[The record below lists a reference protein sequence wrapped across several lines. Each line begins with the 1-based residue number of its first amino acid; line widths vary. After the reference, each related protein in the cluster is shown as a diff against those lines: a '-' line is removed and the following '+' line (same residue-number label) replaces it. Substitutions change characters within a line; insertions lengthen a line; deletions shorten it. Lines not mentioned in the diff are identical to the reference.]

1 MAFCSKCG
9 AQLETDAK
17 ACPSCGA
24 TVGETSEKKENSSDF
39 GARAEEAFN
48 KFNDTKDDTSAFD
61 PADIESNKAMG
72 ILSYLSW
79 LVLIPLIAAPK
90 SPFARFHANQG
101 LILAIIEIAFGIV
114 LGALSLIPVIGIVFN
129 IILSL
134 LWLVFLLFTILGI
147 VNAANGK
154 AKELPVIG
162 KIRLIK

>member
-9 AQLETDAK
+9 AELEKDAK
-17 ACPSCGA
+17 TCPSCGA
-24 TVGETSEKKENSSDF
+24 TVGENSEKKENGSDF

-61 PADIESNKAMG
+61 PVDIESNKVMG

-101 LILAIIEIAFGIV
+101 LILAIIETVFSIV
-114 LGALSLIPVIGIVFN
+114 LGTLSLIPVVGIIFN

-134 LWLVFLLFTILGI
+134 SGLVFLLFTILGI

>member
-9 AQLETDAK
+9 AELEKDAK
-17 ACPSCGA
+17 TCPSCGA
-24 TVGETSEKKENSSDF
+24 TVGETSEKKENGSDF

-61 PADIESNKAMG
+61 PADIESNKVMG

-101 LILAIIEIAFGIV
+101 LILAIIEIAFSIV
-114 LGALSLIPVIGIVFN
+114 LGALSLIPGVGIIFN

-134 LWLVFLLFTILGI
+134 LGLVFLLFSILGI